1 MKIVPRTKSARV
13 AFYNTHV
20 EQWAQHASAIGVTE
34 EQCEDLK
41 ERIALA
47 KEALLAQQEAAQAA
61 EAATL
66 RADLAIES
74 LHTLG
79 ASMIM
84 AMKAR
89 AKVSG
94 SNEPYIL
101 GMLPIPQKPSE
112 TPPLDT
118 PDNFTFA
125 LRRDGALIVGWE
137 CTQPRGVAGTTYEVQ
152 RSLGGP
158 FVHIGTAGSDKRFI
172 DATIPAGT
180 RQATYYV
187 TAVRS
192 NARSAKGGASI
203 QFGIGMA
210 A

>member
-13 AFYNTHV
+13 GFYASHV

-34 EQCEDLK
+34 ELCEDLK

-47 KEALLAQQEAAQAA
+47 QDALLAQQEAAAQA

-84 AMKAR
+84 AMKGR
-89 AKVSG
+89 AKVTG
-94 SNEPYIL
+94 SDQPYIL
-101 GMLPIPQKPSE
+101 GLLPIPQKPSD
-112 TPPLDT
+112 TPPLDK
-118 PDNFTFA
+118 PDNFTFS
-125 LRRDGALIVGWE
+125 LRRDGALIVAWE
-137 CTQPRGVAGTTYEVQ
+137 CAQPRGVAGTSYEVK

-158 FVHIGTAGSDKRFI
+158 FVHVATVGSEKQFI
-172 DATIPAGT
+172 DTTIPAGT
-180 RQATYYV
+180 TQATYYV

-192 NARSAKGGASI
+192 NARSQTGGASI
-203 QFGIGMA
+203 EFGMRLA